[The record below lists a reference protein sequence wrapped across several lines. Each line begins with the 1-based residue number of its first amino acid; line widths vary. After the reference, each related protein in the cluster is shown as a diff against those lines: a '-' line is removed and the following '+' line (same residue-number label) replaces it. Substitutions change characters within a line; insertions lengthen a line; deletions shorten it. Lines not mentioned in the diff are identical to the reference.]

1 MIASKSSAP
10 IKGSI
15 AVIDDDQEIV
25 DLVKTMLELEGL
37 QVITFDSGM
46 AALDALRTKAP
57 NLIILDIKM
66 PEMDGME
73 FLRQLRVTSKLPVVF
88 LTGKLDEVDEVLGL
102 KLGADDFIRKPFSQR
117 LLVERV
123 RTLMRRSAAAQ
134 RFGHHR
140 ADDVIDRGDLRM
152 DKQRHNC
159 SWKGEQVILTVT
171 EFRLLEALATRPGV
185 TKSRE
190 ELKEAACDEPMDVDD
205 RAIDSHLKRLRQKFY
220 AVDRTFDRIGTV
232 YGVGYRFKN

>member
-1 MIASKSSAP
+1 MIASQSSAL
-10 IKGSI
+10 IKGTI

-73 FLRQLRVTSKLPVVF
+73 FLRRLRLTSKLPVVF

-134 RFGHHR
+134 RFEHHR

-159 SWKGEQVILTVT
+159 SWKG
-171 EFRLLEALATRPGV
+171 
-185 TKSRE
+185 
-190 ELKEAACDEPMDVDD
+190 
-205 RAIDSHLKRLRQKFY
+205 
-220 AVDRTFDRIGTV
+220 
-232 YGVGYRFKN
+232 